1 MCKGLSAGLWI
12 AAGMEELSIAEI
24 DSPGIGEQEASGR
37 IKETDFTVAFFEG
50 SLFTLGLNLLTF
62 PISKKDN

>member
-12 AAGMEELSIAEI
+12 AACMEEVSIAEI
-24 DSPGIGEQEASGR
+24 DSTGIAEQETSGR

-50 SLFTLGLNLLTF
+50 SLLTLGLNLLTF
-62 PISKKDN
+62 PVSKKEN